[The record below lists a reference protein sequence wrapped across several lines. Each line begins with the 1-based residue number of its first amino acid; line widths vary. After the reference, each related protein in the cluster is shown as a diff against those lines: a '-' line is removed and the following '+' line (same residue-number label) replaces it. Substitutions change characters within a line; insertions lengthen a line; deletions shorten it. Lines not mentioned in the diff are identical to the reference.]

1 MIRIATET
9 ATAARERA
17 ISFCGK
23 IKCWKAYPMA
33 HRTTLEAERAAKSAK
48 SEKKAANGAER
59 ERVFE
64 AFRRWGYLQAD
75 LDPLGFLKPLASP
88 DLDFNGEI
96 AKEARRHY
104 CGTIG
109 VDFMHL

>member
-1 MIRIATET
+1 MATKAKGIAGST
-9 ATAARERA
+9 
-17 ISFCGK
+17 GV
-23 IKCWKAYPMA
+23 
-33 HRTTLEAERAAKSAK
+33 LEAP
-48 SEKKAANGAER
+48 NGER

-109 VDFMHL
+109 VDFMHLMQPERRRWIAERMEAEPAAVDQQKVLE